1 LNLPDGF
8 TWIRVDSK
16 RGFARPGAEEWVRDA
31 LRGHV
36 SIWKAAEHVGPLGT
50 FKGRAPLLIVP
61 GPQGRPVVIRRYWR
75 GGGMR
80 FLEDR
85 HLRVGTPRPVR
96 EAQASRLLIE
106 RGIPTPPI
114 VAAGIYPAGAF
125 YRADLVTELVPDAVD
140 LGALLFNPP
149 EPWRSDPELRIRALA
164 RSGSLIKRMAS
175 AGVKHPDLNARNLL
189 LHRTDDGVQP
199 VLIDLD
205 RCAVSERPA
214 AAPSLLRR
222 LERSARKI
230 GHTVGGYWPAESWS
244 ILVRAATGGE
254 EP

>member
-1 LNLPDGF
+1 MTLPDGL

-16 RGFARPGAEEWVRDA
+16 RGFARPDAGGWVRDA
-31 LRGHV
+31 LKGHV
-36 SIWKAAEHVGPLGT
+36 SIWKAAESAGPIGT
-50 FKGRAPLLIVP
+50 FKGRAPLLVVP
-61 GPQGRPVVIRRYWR
+61 GPQGRPVVVRRYWR

-96 EAQASRLLIE
+96 EARASRLLIE

-114 VAAGIYPAGAF
+114 VGAGIYPAGAF

-149 EPWRSDPELRIRALA
+149 EPWRSDSELRIRAIA
-164 RSGSLIKRMAS
+164 RSGSLVARMAA
-175 AGVKHPDLNARNLL
+175 AGAKHPDLNARNLL

-205 RCAVSERPA
+205 RCSVSEGPVA
-214 AAPSLLRR
+214 AAPLLRR

-230 GHTVGGYWPAESWS
+230 GQSVGGYWPAESWS
-244 ILVRAATGGE
+244 ILVRAATE
-254 EP
+254 RTEP

>member
-1 LNLPDGF
+1 M
-8 TWIRVDSK
+8 SQM
-16 RGFARPGAEEWVRDA
+16 PGAGWAE
-31 LRGHV
+31 GHV
-36 SIWKAAEHVGPLGT
+36 PVARLAVVV
-50 FKGRAPLLIVP
+50 VP
-61 GPQGRPVVIRRYWR
+61 GVLVV
-75 GGGMR
+75 
-80 FLEDR
+80 
-85 HLRVGTPRPVR
+85 
-96 EAQASRLLIE
+96 
-106 RGIPTPPI
+106 PI
-114 VAAGIYPAGAF
+114 VAK
-125 YRADLVTELVPDAVD
+125 RAARAITASDAVD